1 MADAVVVG
9 AGPNGLVAANLLA
22 DRGLDVIVLESQP
35 DPGGAVR
42 SAELIEP
49 GFRND
54 RFSAFHVLA
63 PVSPPFLSLQL
74 ERHGLRW
81 ARSPLALA
89 HPSSDGTC
97 PGLAG
102 TVEET
107 AALLD
112 RFTPGDGPRW
122 EALLRWWG
130 CYGPPIIESFL
141 GPWPPVKGAVQLVAR
156 ARTELLELAR
166 FLILPARTMGHELFS
181 GAPSARLLVGCTA
194 HTDLSP
200 DQTLS
205 GFPGLMLL
213 LVGQEQG
220 WPSPVGGSGA
230 LTDALLS
237 RLASVGGQVRCSARV
252 ERVLVEGRRATG
264 VRLSGGEEITARVV
278 VADTGVE
285 QLYHQLIGPE
295 HLPAA
300 TRRRLGRFGRS
311 PGTVKVD
318 WTLDGPVPWLADEAR
333 LAGTVHVADS
343 IEVMADAAHALN
355 QGRVPDQPFLLF
367 GQYSMLDPGRMPAGK
382 EVCWGYAHVPMG
394 VPIDAG
400 RFADRMELQ
409 VERLAPG
416 FRDLIRG
423 RHVAGTADLEGEDAN
438 LVGGMIGGGTI
449 ALHQMLV
456 FRPLPQLVPFRT
468 PVTGLFL
475 GSDATHPGGGVHGA
489 CGANAARSAL
499 RFLACTGRFR

>member
-1 MADAVVVG
+1 MPDSVVVG

-22 DRGLDVIVLESQP
+22 DRGLDVLVLEAEA

-49 GFRND
+49 GFQND

-63 PVSPPFLSLQL
+63 PVSPAFRSLQL
-74 ERHGLRW
+74 EGHGLAW

-97 PGLAG
+97 PALAA
-102 TVEET
+102 TPEET
-107 AALLD
+107 AAILD
-112 RFTPGDGPRW
+112 RWSPGDGERWHALMRWW
-122 EALLRWWG
+122 EA
-130 CYGPPIIESFL
+130 YGPPIVESFL
-141 GPWPPVKGAVQLVAR
+141 GPWPPVKGPIRLLAR

-166 FLILPARTMGHELFS
+166 FLLLPARTMGLELFT
-181 GAPSARLLVGCTA
+181 GLPSARLLAGCTA
-194 HTDLSP
+194 HSDLGP

-205 GFPGLMLL
+205 GFPGLLLL
-213 LVGQEQG
+213 LVGQDLG
-220 WPSPVGGSGA
+220 WPSPVGGAGA
-230 LTDALLS
+230 LTDALVT
-237 RLASVGGQVRCSARV
+237 RLTSVGGQVRCSAPV
-252 ERVLVEGRRATG
+252 ERVLVKGGRAAG
-264 VRLSGGEEITARVV
+264 VRLAGGEEITAKIV
-278 VADTGVE
+278 VADTGAE
-285 QLYHQLIGPE
+285 QLYLQLLGPE

-300 TRRRLGRFGRS
+300 TARRISRFGRS

-318 WTLDGPVPWLADEAR
+318 WTLDGPVPWLAEDAR
-333 LAGTVHVADS
+333 RAGTVHIADS
-343 IEVMADAAHALN
+343 MEVIADAAHALN
-355 QGRVPDQPFLLF
+355 QGRVPEQPFLLF
-367 GQYSMLDPGRMPAGK
+367 GQYSMLDPSRMPQGK
-382 EVCWGYAHVPMG
+382 EVCWSYAHVPRD
-394 VPIDAG
+394 VPVDAG

-423 RHVAGTADLEGEDAN
+423 RHVSGSPQLEGDNAN

-456 FRPLPQLVPFRT
+456 FRPIPQMRPNHT
-468 PVTGLFL
+468 PVAGLYL

-499 RFLACTGRFR
+499 RFLATTGRFR